1 MKTLLILVVVLAT
14 FGPPAWA
21 EDPAVSDGEKYKVL
35 LENDDVR
42 VLEYKD
48 QPGEKTHEHQ
58 HPRFVVYAV
67 QPFKRRLTL
76 SDGRVMT
83 REFKAGDVL
92 YSKGETHVGENIG
105 STPTHVI
112 MIELKS
118 GRN

>member
-1 MKTLLILVVVLAT
+1 MKTFLILPLVLACLT
-14 FGPPAWA
+14 APAWA
-21 EDPAVSDGEKYKVL
+21 QDPVVSDGSKYKVL
-35 LENDDVR
+35 LENEAVR
-42 VLEYKD
+42 VLEYTD
-48 QPGEKTHEHQ
+48 QPGASTHEHL
-58 HPRFVVYAV
+58 HPEFVVYAV

-112 MIELKS
+112 MVELKA
-118 GRN
+118 GKH

>member
-1 MKTLLILVVVLAT
+1 VKPSLILPMFLACLA
-14 FGPPAWA
+14 PPAWA
-21 EDPAVSDGEKYKVL
+21 EDPAVSDGSKYKVL

-42 VLEYKD
+42 VLEYRD

-58 HPRFVVYAV
+58 HPAFVVYAV

-105 STPTHVI
+105 PTPTHVI
-112 MIELKS
+112 MVELKP
-118 GRN
+118 GKH